1 LGTIKILFGT
11 ARAFLVPGQCV
22 RFWKSRSG
30 RNRMSFF
37 VCETHLDKAKAEKLK
52 RRLGCDHYIIN
63 ESDGR
68 SGGFVNAVEEGDPN
82 SM

>member
-1 LGTIKILFGT
+1 
-11 ARAFLVPGQCV
+11 
-22 RFWKSRSG
+22 
-30 RNRMSFF
+30 MSYF

-52 RRLGCDHYIIN
+52 KRLGCDHYIIN